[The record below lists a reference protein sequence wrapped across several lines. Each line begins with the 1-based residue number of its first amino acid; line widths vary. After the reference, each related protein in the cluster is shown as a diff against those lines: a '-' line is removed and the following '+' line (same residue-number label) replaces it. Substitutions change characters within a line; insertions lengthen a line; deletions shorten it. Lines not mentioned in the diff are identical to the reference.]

1 MRKITLDKI
10 NKKNILDI
18 MYEPD
23 KNRYSVI
30 EFDSTRK
37 EITRKEF
44 LYLLN
49 YPLGLEKEI

>member
-1 MRKITLDKI
+1 MRKTILDKI
-10 NKKNILDI
+10 NVKNILDI
-18 MYEPD
+18 MFEPD

-30 EFDSTRK
+30 EFDGTRK

-49 YPLGLEKEI
+49 YLLGLEKEI

>member
-1 MRKITLDKI
+1 MRKTTLDKI
-10 NKKNILDI
+10 NRQNILDI
-18 MYEPD
+18 MYEPN

-30 EFDSTRK
+30 EFNGTRK

-49 YPLGLEKEI
+49 YSLGLEKEI